1 MINNRIRPLAL
12 AIVKK
17 NDKVL
22 VQVGFDSKK
31 NEKFYRLPG
40 GGIEFG
46 ETGIVALHREFM
58 EEFGSEINNVKS
70 LGVLEN
76 IFTFEGNGGHE
87 LVMVYSADLMKES
100 LYDEKEVR
108 ILDNDQSYAIWEN
121 IDVLK
126 DSHFYPDGIK
136 RFV

>member
-100 LYDEKEVR
+100 LYDEKEMR

>member
-100 LYDEKEVR
+100 LYDEKDVR